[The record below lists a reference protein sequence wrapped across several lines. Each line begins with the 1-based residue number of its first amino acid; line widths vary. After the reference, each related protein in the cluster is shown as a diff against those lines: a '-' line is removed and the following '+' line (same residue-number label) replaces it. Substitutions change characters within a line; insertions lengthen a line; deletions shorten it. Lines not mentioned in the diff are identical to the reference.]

1 MILMG
6 YYSSI
11 YSDWCIKCTK
21 CTKFLVVE
29 QAKKINV
36 IMRSAVRTNFEKN
49 DGDIN

>member
-1 MILMG
+1 MILTG
-6 YYSSI
+6 YCSDI

-21 CTKFLVVE
+21 LLVVE

-49 DGDIN
+49 NGDIN